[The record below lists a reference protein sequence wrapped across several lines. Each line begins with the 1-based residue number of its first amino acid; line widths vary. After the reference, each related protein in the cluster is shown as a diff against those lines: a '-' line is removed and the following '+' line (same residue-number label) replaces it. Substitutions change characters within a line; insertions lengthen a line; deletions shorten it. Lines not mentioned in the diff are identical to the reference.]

1 MRLTTIIFP
10 ALLALAGA
18 PQALAAITLHVSS
31 TIQERTTQVDVT
43 LADSYMAVDT
53 SQGRVIYDFKT
64 RRRFAVNTAA
74 REYVEYSLYDTLG
87 FRVMELQNRV
97 RLQGALAAAKV
108 DAPALNMAVQE
119 NELSLLKGAPEAVDE
134 KAEDGMRSYSIGGV
148 HLATWSEAGTKVAA
162 DDAAQFA
169 RFMRYAQGGHPQL
182 LDKLAKGG
190 VIPDHLSFV
199 LSGDRTL
206 RLDISAVR
214 TAEPQTY
221 DLKAY
226 KREMSSGGLD
236 ALFDRIAAMT
246 PAQLTAFRA
255 QYPCDSGADFSE
267 PRALD
272 TMLGKMECTL
282 VTGKPLSLTDEQ
294 KEAVKASPTVGLL
307 FAAINPKNSSDA
319 ENAVKT
325 LVALRT
331 QAPRKAYMLKVFEAN
346 HHARLKQV
354 KEARDL
360 FTDVLQANPVLVGAY
375 KDLGD
380 LLLMQYDSP
389 RAWRSWD
396 TGRRL
401 TPGLSN
407 FEPVNKFEAGMVAQ
421 HPEYF

>member
-1 MRLTTIIFP
+1 MRLTTVIFA
-10 ALLALAGA
+10 ALLALADA
-18 PQALAAITLHVSS
+18 PQALAAVTLHVSS
-31 TIQERTTQVDVT
+31 TIQERTTQADVT

-97 RLQGALAAAKV
+97 RLQGVLPV
-108 DAPALNMAVQE
+108 PALNMAVQE
-119 NELSLLKGAPEAVDE
+119 NELSLLNGAPGAIDE
-134 KAEDGMRSYSIGGV
+134 KAEDGVRSYAIGGV

-190 VIPDHLSFV
+190 VIPGHLSFV

-214 TAEPQTY
+214 TVEPQAY
-221 DLKAY
+221 DLKDY
-226 KREMSSGGLD
+226 KREMSGSGLD

-255 QYPCDSGADFSE
+255 QYPCDSGSDFSE
-267 PRALD
+267 PHALD

-282 VTGKPLSLTDEQ
+282 VTGKPMSLTEEQ

-331 QAPRKAYMLKVFEAN
+331 QAPRKAYMLEVFEAN
-346 HHARLKQV
+346 HRARLKQV
-354 KEARDL
+354 KVARDL
-360 FTDVLQANPVLVGAY
+360 FTDVLQANPVLAGAY

-401 TPGLSN
+401 TPGLPN
-407 FEPVNKFEAGMVAQ
+407 FEAVNKFEASMVAQ